1 MTGSADPDAYYRA
14 VEEEF
19 QRRRGAPMILSPR
32 DWALIGEWREAGIPL
47 RVVLQGIANVYESFE
62 RRAPAGRRIN
72 SLAYC
77 RQEVLAL
84 HDLDR
89 TLHATEAGRPA
100 PASGSG
106 QGPPAVL
113 RHLGRLVRR
122 VREAMAAASAS
133 RHDALVAALARVA
146 AELRTMRAA
155 ARRGPFDPHRLD
167 EDLQRLD
174 RSLLLAARG
183 ALSAGDLRDLEESAG
198 RELEGPRERMTAGAY
213 ATTRQALV
221 ARLLRQSCQLPRL
234 TLFD

>member
-1 MTGSADPDAYYRA
+1 MTGTESPDAYYRA

-19 QRRRGAPMILSPR
+19 LRRRGAPMILSPR
-32 DWALIGEWREAGIPL
+32 DWALIGEWRDAGIPL

-77 RQEVLAL
+77 RQEILAL
-84 HDLDR
+84 HDLYR
-89 TLHATEAGRPA
+89 SLRGAEAGRPA
-100 PASGSG
+100 SASGAAP
-106 QGPPAVL
+106 GPPAVV

-133 RHDALVAALARVA
+133 RLDPLVAALARA
-146 AELRTMRAA
+146 ATDLKRIRAG
-155 ARRGPFDPHRLD
+155 ARGGPFDPHRL
-167 EDLQRLD
+167 EEELQRLD
-174 RSLLLAARG
+174 AALLLAARG
-183 ALSAGDLRDLEESAG
+183 ALPAAGLREVDEAAGRDLAG
-198 RELEGPRERMTAGAY
+198 HKERMTADAY

-221 ARLLRQSCQLPRL
+221 ARLLRQRCRLPRL